1 MNAQEARNL
10 LNERNSNMGLA
21 YHFDIAIKKAIEKGE
36 NRVKIDTI
44 MQNTKANQN
53 AIAEYL
59 IENGFTFIKIERRK
73 DEGLSSYLGEGC
85 YNLTVSFSF

>member
-10 LNERNSNMGLA
+10 LQERNSNLGLA
-21 YHFDIAIKKAIEKGE
+21 HDFDIAIKEAIEKGE

-44 MQNTKANQN
+44 MQSTKANQD

-59 IENGFTFIKIERRK
+59 IENGFTFISIQRRK
-73 DEGLSSYLGEGC
+73 DEGLSNYLGKGC